1 MNPSGKRRAETFI
14 AVVTSTG
21 KAVSGLGLGL
31 GNSIGGVVIESGSGG
46 EPA

>member
-14 AVVTSTG
+14 AVATSAG
-21 KAVSGLGLGL
+21 KAVSGLG
-31 GNSIGGVVIESGSGG
+31 NSMGDVVIESGSEG